1 MGKTGG
7 GGGALKVSQGWR
19 WGGVGNSGVAFGE
32 ETWGERM
39 RQLSRPSCRE
49 WVIQLGVIAPEACLG
64 AISPD
69 TTCQGSLPRVL
80 LCCTPLA
87 VYLT

>member
-49 WVIQLGVIAPEACLG
+49 
-64 AISPD
+64 
-69 TTCQGSLPRVL
+69 
-80 LCCTPLA
+80 
-87 VYLT
+87 